1 MRSRLASLTT
11 SETSSAEAGQH
22 RHVRHEL
29 GPAMDRERRRH
40 ARAVD
45 ARAEAGQHAVV
56 VADDRPQLV
65 DHALVD
71 GALVG
76 DAHCI
81 PSAAAAG
88 PRVVPPTSIPAD
100 SATSSNRSADLE
112 RPVPRLR
119 QRPLGPRA
127 GAHERVDLE
136 PLGALDAPA
145 ADLGR
150 DLRLLDRQ
158 PATAAR
164 AVRPLRHV
172 VDVLEGEAGDG
183 AQQLARRLVD
193 ALALVEPAGVVVGD
207 GALNRP
213 GELEPAVAHELG
225 DQLDAEHDLEV
236 IVVAEQ
242 LGIVL
247 GEGDVVVRVGRQ
259 DALRPHRPPVRDVV
273 LGVLAREVDVAHL
286 GSRPAAAPLLA
297 HEAELDARLLQQLR
311 ERTAVGGPVEG
322 RLAVD
327 EQDRLA
333 ARGQA
338 EPLGPVA
345 HVLLADRHFAEHRL
359 VGPLCEPLV
368 PELPAL
374 ALVAGR
380 DHQGAHRLH
389 DVDGS
394 GAVAVEVAGE
404 ERVRAAQLAGAA
416 LRAVDEVVRHVLDG
430 DEPLLHRDDRGVE
443 RGGRVVLV
451 AGDLHDRT
459 HLATE
464 LVPGRE
470 AAVRVVAPLFDE
482 LALELAVAVR

>member
-1 MRSRLASLTT
+1 MRLT
-11 SETSSAEAGQH
+11 
-22 RHVRHEL
+22 REL
-29 GPAMDRERRRH
+29 RP
-40 ARAVD
+40 
-45 ARAEAGQHAVV
+45 GQHAVV
-56 VADDRPQLV
+56 VADDRAQLV

-81 PSAAAAG
+81 PSAVAAG

-100 SATSSNRSADLE
+100 SATSSNRSATSSALV
-112 RPVPRLR
+112 RRLG

-158 PATAAR
+158 PAAAPR

-172 VDVLEGEAGDG
+172 VDVLEGEPGNR
-183 AQQLARRLVD
+183 AQQLARRLVH
-193 ALALVEPAGVVVGD
+193 ALALVEPARVVVGD
-207 GALNRP
+207 RP
-213 GELEPAVAHELG
+213 LDRLRELEPAVAHELG
-225 DQLDAEHDLEV
+225 DQLDPEHDLEV
-236 IVVAEQ
+236 VVLAEQ
-242 LGIVL
+242 PRVVL
-247 GEGDVVVRVGRQ
+247 GEGDVVVRVGRE
-259 DALRPHRPPVRDVV
+259 DPLRPHRPPVGDVV

-286 GSRPAAAPLLA
+286 RRRSAAAPLLA
-297 HEAELDARLLQQLR
+297 HQPELDAGLLQEQR
-311 ERTAVGGPVEG
+311 ECAAVGGPVEG

-333 ARGQA
+333 ARGQV
-338 EPLGPVA
+338 EPLGPVT
-345 HVLLADRHFAEHRL
+345 HVLLAHRHVAEHRL
-359 VGPLCEPLV
+359 VRPLGEPLV

-380 DHQGAHRLH
+380 DHQRAHRLH
-389 DVDGS
+389 DVDGAR
-394 GAVAVEVAGE
+394 AVAVEVAGE

-416 LRAVDEVVRHVLDG
+416 LRAVDEVIGHVLDV
-430 DEPLLHRDDRGVE
+430 DEPLLHRHDRGVE

-464 LVPGRE
+464 LVTGRE
-470 AAVRVVAPLFDE
+470 AAVRVVAPLLDE
-482 LALELAVAVR
+482 LTLKLAVAVW